1 MKRSAVPRLLIQAY
15 LLGLP
20 LWWGMGID
28 FIMPWGLCFLLA
40 CFSLGAHQR
49 FVLSDYLLIGIIL
62 SLATSAYINGFLVAH
77 EFMRFVAALFNLSLW
92 ICGLILIQQVRRV
105 LEQNNQNRCAI
116 LRTGFWTFVLMTFV
130 AWGPFALAYVVHDF
144 SLEMPSLF
152 GLTLGHA
159 IPDSASLIK
168 QSARVI
174 FTRPDWGL
182 PGVPMPRIVVYGPY
196 PTATGAV
203 VAVLGTLAL
212 LHVQL
217 RHRGK
222 EWAIIAVEGV
232 IVLTIAITL
241 TRSVLGGWIFGAVAA
256 NLIFGSAWRRIAA
269 CGVLASALII
279 IPHIDMTDAVEYR
292 GYSTESRFENYGRAV
307 DQTVLSNPILGLGIK
322 PREEGNHIAVGSH
335 STFVSSF
342 TKGGAL
348 GLGFV
353 VAFLVIV
360 PAFRWLAVAGGMAG
374 SRGWT
379 RSEMRVLFNL
389 QAALWVWICFE
400 DIDAPATAS
409 MLIFL
414 SFAVIESALRPA
426 GVVHRIPAG
435 HRAIAAPAM

>member
-1 MKRSAVPRLLIQAY
+1 MKRSDVPRFLIQAY

-28 FIMPWGLCFLLA
+28 FIIPWGLCFLLV
-40 CFSLGAHQR
+40 CFSLGAHRR

-62 SLATSAYINGFLVAH
+62 TLATSAYVNGFLLSRQ
-77 EFMRFVAALFNLSLW
+77 FMRFVAALFNLSLW
-92 ICGLILIQQVRRV
+92 ICGFILIQQVRR
-105 LEQNNQNRCAI
+105 LLDKDDENRRAI
-116 LRTGFWTFVLMTFV
+116 LRTAFWTFVLMVSV
-130 AWGPFALAYVVHDF
+130 AWGSFVLAYVVHDF
-144 SLEMPSLF
+144 SLEVPSLF
-152 GLTLGHA
+152 GLTLGHV

-168 QSARVI
+168 QSARLI

-182 PGVPMPRIVVYGPY
+182 PGIPMPRVVAYGPY

-212 LHVQL
+212 LHLQS
-217 RHRGK
+217 RHRDR
-222 EWAIIAVEGV
+222 EWAIIVVEGV

-241 TRSVLGGWIFGAVAA
+241 TRSVLGGWIFGAIAA
-256 NLIFGSAWRRIAA
+256 NLVFGSAWRRIAA
-269 CGVLASALII
+269 CGLLASALVV

-292 GYSTESRFENYGRAV
+292 GYSTESRFENYERAV
-307 DQTVLSNPILGLGIK
+307 DYTILTNPILGLGIK

-348 GLGFV
+348 GLAFV

-360 PAFRWLAVAGGMAG
+360 PAFRWFAVAGGLAG
-374 SRGWT
+374 PRERT

-414 SFAVIESALRPA
+414 SFAVIESVLRPA
-426 GVVHRIPAG
+426 PVVFRAPRG
-435 HRAIAAPAM
+435 HRAIAVPAR